1 MKLSKRETIMIMALI
16 FVVLVAGFWF
26 LLLSPARDALTASQ
40 NEYSTLKSADD
51 ASQKIIDSVTN
62 LSGTRDTLKNNVA
75 KIESSLL
82 PELDTEVLSEHF
94 AAIVEKNGLHFIMDI
109 SCDPVVTEQLQLADG
124 TSSSDTVQWVRI
136 NMQISGTDGI
146 TEGGIPAVGYDNF
159 MAAVKEIEAVKPDS
173 IHVSKISMEDTGQ
186 GFQTFKV
193 SVDVYAF
200 KLHDRVS
207 AIDPNELYISWNR
220 EPVATG
226 GIFGVPYANI
236 PKSEITLNF
245 FRPFATVQVAGGTT
259 QTAGNQTGTG
269 LTPTP

>member
-1 MKLSKRETIMIMALI
+1 MKLSKRETIMITALI

-26 LLLSPARDALTASQ
+26 LLLSPARDALSASQ

-51 ASQKIIDSVTN
+51 ASQKIIDSVTS
-62 LSGTRDTLKNNVA
+62 LSGTRDDLKSNVA

-94 AAIVEKNGLHFIMDI
+94 AAIVEKNGLHFITDI

-124 TSSSDTVQWVRI
+124 TYSSDIVQWVRI
-136 NMQISGTDGI
+136 NMSISGTDGI
-146 TEGGIPAVGYDNF
+146 TEGGIPAVGYDDF

-173 IHVSKISMEDTGQ
+173 IHVSKIAMEDKGQ
-186 GFQTFKV
+186 GFQTFNL
-193 SVDVYAF
+193 SVDVCAF

-207 AIDPNELYISWNR
+207 AIDPNEPYITWTR
-220 EPVATG
+220 DPVAIG

-236 PKSEITLNF
+236 PPSQIDFNF
-245 FRPFATVQVAGGTT
+245 FRPFATVQITGG
-259 QTAGNQTGTG
+259 TAGNQTGTG
-269 LTPTP
+269 LVPTP